1 VISRRR
7 FLLVSATTV
16 AAFPA
21 AQVPG
26 RRIPSPVL
34 PRADEIVQ

>member
-16 AAFPA
+16 AAFAA

-26 RRIPSPVL
+26 RTIPSPAL
-34 PRADEIVQ
+34 LRAGEIIQ